1 MMKNDYPEKITDLF
15 RGKPLEKNR
24 DSLIDLGNQLGY
36 KRWHSRGESEGW
48 ARSPGGLDR
57 ACPD

>member
-15 RGKPLEKNR
+15 RGKALEKNR

-36 KRWHSRGESEGW
+36 KRWHSRGES
-48 ARSPGGLDR
+48 
-57 ACPD
+57 